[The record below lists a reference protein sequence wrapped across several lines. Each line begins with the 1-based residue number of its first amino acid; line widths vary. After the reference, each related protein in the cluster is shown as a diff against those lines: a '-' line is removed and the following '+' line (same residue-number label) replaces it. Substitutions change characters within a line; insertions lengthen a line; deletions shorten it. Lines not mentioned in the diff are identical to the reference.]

1 MESELMKFKEWFET
15 RHERSRALKKKGQK
29 FIACFYGLV
38 PKELI
43 HAAGMVPIQLVED
56 RNSCFDER
64 SGLLRYLCG
73 MSRNLTGQLYSGV
86 FDYVD
91 GAMVATVC
99 DTNRRVFA
107 IWAHRKVFAN
117 SWVVR
122 IPATATDLA
131 VRYYTK
137 EFRRLARELERISG
151 VPVTEEGLHKSIIK
165 FNENRE
171 LFRRLYDVLP
181 QVGIPAEDGVY
192 IFGSALVTPVE
203 EHNALMKKLLD
214 SVSTFPKRDG
224 KIRLMLCAINLNMAL
239 NVIGLAERYG
249 ATVVTND
256 FTHNAR
262 YGSELIALGEDPFE
276 ALARGYLGQVP
287 APGVYPYE
295 ARANSIREKMEKAGA
310 QGMIYLVQLY
320 CDAYAL
326 EYAILKERFDHW
338 NLRHMKLEAEG
349 TSSSIEQLNVRVQSF
364 VESLL

>member
-1 MESELMKFKEWFET
+1 MESEIEKFKEWFEK
-15 RHERSRALKKKGQK
+15 RHERNRELKKRGQK

-43 HAAGMVPIQLVED
+43 HAAGLIPIQLVED
-56 RNSCFDER
+56 RNLRFDER
-64 SGLLRYLCG
+64 SGLLPYLCG

-86 FDYVD
+86 YDYVD

-99 DTNRRVFA
+99 DTNRRVFS
-107 IWAHRKVFAN
+107 IWAHHKIFPN

-131 VRYYTK
+131 VRYYAK

-151 VPVTEEGLHKSIIK
+151 VRVTEEGLHESILK
-165 FNENRE
+165 FNENRK
-171 LFRRLYDVLP
+171 LFQRLYDVLP
-181 QVGIPAEDGVY
+181 KMEIPAKDGVY

-203 EHNALMKKLLD
+203 EHNALMKKFLD

-224 KIRLMLCAINLNMAL
+224 KIRIMLCAINLNMAL
-239 NVIGLAERYG
+239 SVIGLAERYG
-249 ATVVTND
+249 AIVVTND

-262 YGSELIALGEDPFE
+262 YGSEPIPWGEDPFE

-287 APGVYPYE
+287 APGVYSYE

-326 EYAILKERFDHW
+326 EYAILKERFDRW
-338 NLRHMKLEAEG
+338 NLRHMKLEAED
-349 TSSSIEQLNVRVQSF
+349 TASSIEQLNVRIQSF